1 MERRKYFSE
10 RSGNRKFTSRDLF
23 ERFKDTYLYFKEQ
36 DYFKQHLELTS
47 LEVSRK
53 AKYLSSIKLNAKI
66 FPIDDW
72 SMEMAE
78 DVELIFSSIEFL
90 SDHISEPGSWEVF
103 ATETGFNYR
112 DYASYDSK
120 AGQDDFRNA
129 VNSFLNEYKD
139 GYELNSERE
148 IVKIGSH
155 GIETILDATIE
166 EYDFDN
172 VDLKVKKAKRI
183 WKNRNA
189 TLSDK
194 KKAILEL
201 ADVFEWLRDTEALQ
215 EALNQKD
222 SNDLFNIINNFAL
235 RHHNQNQ
242 KNGYDE
248 NIWYAWMFHFFLATY
263 HSVIRTI
270 KKKSET

>member
-1 MERRKYFSE
+1 MEDRKYFLA
-10 RSGNRKFTSRDLF
+10 RSGNRKFTPRDLF
-23 ERFKDTYLYFKEQ
+23 RRFKDTYLFFKEQ
-36 DYFKQHLELTS
+36 DYFKQHLEITS
-47 LEVSRK
+47 LEISKK
-53 AKYLSSIKLNAKI
+53 AQYLSSIKLNAKI

-72 SMEMAE
+72 SIEMTK

-90 SDHISEPGSWEVF
+90 SDHISEPGNRENFV
-103 ATETGFNYR
+103 TETGFNYT

-120 AGQDDFRNA
+120 SGQDEFRNA
-129 VNSFLNEYKD
+129 VNSFLSDYGD

-155 GIETILDATIE
+155 DIETILDAPIE

-172 VDLKVKKAKRI
+172 VDLKVKEAKRI
-183 WKNRNA
+183 WKSRNA
-189 TLSDK
+189 TLLDK

-201 ADVFEWLRDTEALQ
+201 ADVFEWLRDTDVLQ

-263 HSVIRTI
+263 HAVIRTI
-270 KKKSET
+270 KNKSET